1 MDKKSDALLRRLVKS
16 WANRQ
21 SPPDNGRARLLYEVA
36 HLPHNKID
44 LDLLLFRPQ
53 YKSYPTSSPSD
64 WTQTLFTWINENS
77 FQVGLKARLI

>member
-1 MDKKSDALLRRLVKS
+1 MDKRSDALLRRLLKKWV
-16 WANRQ
+16 NRLA
-21 SPPDNGRARLLYEVA
+21 PPDEGRARLLWEVA
-36 HLPHNKID
+36 HAPRNKID

-53 YKSYPTSSPSD
+53 FKSYTSSSTSE